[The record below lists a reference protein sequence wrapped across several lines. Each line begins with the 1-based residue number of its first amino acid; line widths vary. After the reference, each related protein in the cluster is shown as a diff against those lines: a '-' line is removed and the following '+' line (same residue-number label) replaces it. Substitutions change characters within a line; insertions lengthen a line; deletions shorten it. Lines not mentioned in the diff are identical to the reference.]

1 LKGNVHHPDSDILL
15 FDHDFIC
22 DSGAEV
28 SVIPIEL
35 VQKHGL
41 QVHPTGKRV
50 EMANGTDANCQ
61 GVVELLVKVGPN
73 MCRLKFL
80 VVGGVK
86 IGILNLELQSESWG
100 SC

>member
-1 LKGNVHHPDSDILL
+1 M
-15 FDHDFIC
+15 
-22 DSGAEV
+22 